1 MTYVNS
7 RFKVVLHT
15 VSQISFSPLWQI
27 LDIGIMVKLF
37 AQVFL
42 IQTSVVSYLIDKAGP
57 FGFCKREKELNRK
70 KSKNAFNF
78 MVYIVMVDIYSLVR
92 NGGTGS
98 PFLPYRLQ
106 TGLSA
111 HA

>member
-1 MTYVNS
+1 MKLKAFLLFFLLSSFSLLQAADKPLIKIETERTSLIYQ
-7 RFKVVLHT
+7 VVLHT

-57 FGFCKREKELNRK
+57 FGFYFDQRLVGSLQKRKR
-70 KSKNAFNF
+70 
-78 MVYIVMVDIYSLVR
+78 
-92 NGGTGS
+92 T
-98 PFLPYRLQ
+98 Q
-106 TGLSA
+106 
-111 HA
+111 

>member
-15 VSQISFSPLWQI
+15 VSQIGFSPLWQI

-42 IQTSVVSYLIDKAGP
+42 IQTSVVSNLIDKADP
-57 FGFCKREKELNRK
+57 FGFYFDQQLVGSLQKRKR
-70 KSKNAFNF
+70 
-78 MVYIVMVDIYSLVR
+78 
-92 NGGTGS
+92 T
-98 PFLPYRLQ
+98 Q
-106 TGLSA
+106 
-111 HA
+111 

>member
-1 MTYVNS
+1 M
-7 RFKVVLHT
+7 
-15 VSQISFSPLWQI
+15 SQISFSPLWQI

-42 IQTSVVSYLIDKAGP
+42 IQTSVVSNLIDKADP
-57 FGFCKREKELNRK
+57 FGFYFDQQLVAACKREKELNRK

-78 MVYIVMVDIYSLVR
+78 MVYIVMVGIYSLVR

-106 TGLSA
+106 IGLSA